1 MSTYELDYSFSE
13 GYQRTLNRISN
24 SLRKEAM
31 EIANIHI
38 YSQEVRL
45 KFLMDIEQFIT
56 KNEWEVKNYCLSLS
70 TGLDNIE
77 DMREQL
83 AEQHNAIQLN
93 KIKQYAYIQTVN
105 NKNNSTKTLFL
116 KQVGF
121 VGGSMQVI
129 AGYGACTGSIG
140 LLCSSLGVGL
150 ISHGTNNMYEN
161 GYYLLFREKTNG
173 YLRGGYRSLSKKLG
187 YGNYEADMAYNFVDL
202 TLSAGSMANPTLKP
216 GAFKLFRYIDTDFI
230 TTWKLMT
237 PSALF
242 TEGFLDTV
250 TIYSTYDSYN
260 NENKND

>member
-45 KFLMDIEQFIT
+45 KFLMDIEQFIK

-93 KIKQYAYIQTVN
+93 KIKQYAYI
-105 NKNNSTKTLFL
+105 K
-116 KQVGF
+116 
-121 VGGSMQVI
+121 
-129 AGYGACTGSIG
+129 
-140 LLCSSLGVGL
+140 LL
-150 ISHGTNNMYEN
+150 IIKIT
-161 GYYLLFREKTNG
+161 TQ
-173 YLRGGYRSLSKKLG
+173 
-187 YGNYEADMAYNFVDL
+187 
-202 TLSAGSMANPTLKP
+202 
-216 GAFKLFRYIDTDFI
+216 KLFF
-230 TTWKLMT
+230 
-237 PSALF
+237 
-242 TEGFLDTV
+242 
-250 TIYSTYDSYN
+250 
-260 NENKND
+260 